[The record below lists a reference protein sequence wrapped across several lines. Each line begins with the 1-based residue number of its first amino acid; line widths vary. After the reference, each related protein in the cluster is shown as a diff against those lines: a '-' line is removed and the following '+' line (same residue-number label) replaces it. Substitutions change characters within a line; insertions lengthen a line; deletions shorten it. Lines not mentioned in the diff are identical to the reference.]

1 MPRPHR
7 DVVREAA
14 ACSVRPLVLELVA
27 QRHEQAGG
35 YALYG
40 HKAMPHSVRLACVSP
55 CVLHMRTAM
64 PRRTIH
70 AYYLADSFADYT
82 C

>member
-27 QRHEQAGG
+27 QRHEQVG
-35 YALYG
+35 
-40 HKAMPHSVRLACVSP
+40 AMLVWL
-55 CVLHMRTAM
+55 
-64 PRRTIH
+64 
-70 AYYLADSFADYT
+70 
-82 C
+82 

>member
-35 YALYG
+35 AMLAL
-40 HKAMPHSVRLACVSP
+40 ALRLC
-55 CVLHMRTAM
+55 RTV
-64 PRRTIH
+64 
-70 AYYLADSFADYT
+70 
-82 C
+82 